1 MIRTIDGF
9 HQDEQGDWVAELS
22 CLHTQHVR
30 HQPPFLDRPWVETA
44 SGRSGRVGAD
54 IECSPCD
61 RAEMPDGLHVVRTV
75 GPFDSETL
83 PRGLQRDHRVAERT
97 WGCVRLIEGTVR
109 FSIEADPRIVLQLRA
124 GDTHPIPPGM
134 PHALQVEGHLRVAV
148 DFLTRAAPPRAA
160 GSDRPASTTGPLIGG

>member
-1 MIRTIDGF
+1 MIRRIDGF
-9 HQDEQGDWVAELS
+9 HQDEQDDWVAELS

-30 HQPPFLDRPWVETA
+30 HQPPFRDRPWVETA

-54 IECSPCD
+54 IECSPCN

-75 GPFDSETL
+75 GPFDSLTL

-97 WGCVRLIEGTVR
+97 WGRVRLIEGTVR
-109 FSIEADPRIVLQLRA
+109 FSMEADPRIVLQLRA
-124 GDTHPIPPGM
+124 GDAHPIPPGM

-160 GSDRPASTTGPLIGG
+160 GSDRPASTTWPLIGG